1 MLVGVINIVVKNTY
15 LIVSRYCF
23 ISCFSF
29 YKIARLYL
37 LQKLN
42 IIFGYLLVNYTLHC
56 TNQHIA
62 NYAQTE
68 CQFRY
73 CGTAIPFLTVRST
86 AR

>member
-62 NYAQTE
+62 
-68 CQFRY
+68 
-73 CGTAIPFLTVRST
+73 LT
-86 AR
+86 

>member
-42 IIFGYLLVNYTLHC
+42 IIFVSD
-56 TNQHIA
+56 
-62 NYAQTE
+62 E
-68 CQFRY
+68 
-73 CGTAIPFLTVRST
+73 
-86 AR
+86 